1 MILDAF
7 LLLSGTVS
15 GSGTLT
21 GQAVTTTAVSTN
33 SIDTGPDSL
42 GGNQASDLGRG
53 TPLEIAISVLQTAT
67 AAGGATVNF
76 ELIQADDGAL
86 TTNVETIV
94 QTGAIPIAKLTA
106 GTLVPLHL
114 DRAAPYAPR
123 RYIGVRYTIGT
134 GPLTG
139 GSFSAAIVRN
149 VADTQNIYGKS
160 GFAVL

>member
-1 MILDAF
+1 
-7 LLLSGTVS
+7 
-15 GSGTLT
+15 
-21 GQAVTTTAVSTN
+21 
-33 SIDTGPDSL
+33 
-42 GGNQASDLGRG
+42 
-53 TPLEIAISVLQTAT
+53 LEIAISVLQTAT

-134 GPLTG
+134 GPLTA